1 MGLLGEFLV
10 ILNLSFVKTE
20 DRDPIMEI
28 LRELSRSS
36 RFSLA
41 LSFLGKD
48 ERKAVRVLWRVPP
61 SNPPTLGVS

>member
-10 ILNLSFVKTE
+10 ILNLCFVKTE

-41 LSFLGKD
+41 LGFLGKD
-48 ERKAVRVLWRVPP
+48 ERKAVRVLWHVPTVN
-61 SNPPTLGVS
+61 SL